1 VSNRICPK
9 DPHGKEYEKLHL
21 SAARQDKRSR
31 RGERGKEMRGEREG
45 IDDFSPFAFP
55 SSLFT
60 KCSLWF
66 EECCALDF

>member
-1 VSNRICPK
+1 M
-9 DPHGKEYEKLHL
+9 EKKPQR
-21 SAARQDKRSR
+21 AQ
-31 RGERGKEMRGEREG
+31 RGERGRDKREG

>member
-1 VSNRICPK
+1 MK
-9 DPHGKEYEKLHL
+9 KPHPASGG
-21 SAARQDKRSR
+21 AGRPQ
-31 RGERGKEMRGEREG
+31 RGERGKEMRDEREV

-66 EECCALDF
+66 EECYALSF